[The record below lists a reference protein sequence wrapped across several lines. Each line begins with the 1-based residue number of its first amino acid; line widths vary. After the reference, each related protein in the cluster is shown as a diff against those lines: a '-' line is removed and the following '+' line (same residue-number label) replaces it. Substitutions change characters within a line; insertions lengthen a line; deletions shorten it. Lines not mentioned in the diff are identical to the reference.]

1 MGWQFISI
9 LCFPLKRN
17 PSLKLIKLETR
28 IPYTLIWYHGI
39 RDITRGGKLL
49 VLFPPN
55 FCQGNRSQNR
65 KKNFMTFFLKQIV
78 YLHLKDSCLS
88 SKKRIKGPGMS
99 KVWENRQCY
108 VLGLLR
114 LHPHS
119 LCPSTHLNWPAPL
132 HAYAEK
138 HIGFSAS
145 LGFLFQ
151 RFPCH
156 IEFIFTKLL
165 CFFLCYAVK
174 FLLKGLFY

>member
-1 MGWQFISI
+1 MAFGTSPEVESYLYFFHQTSAKEVTK
-9 LCFPLKRN
+9 LKEKFHD
-17 PSLKLIKLETR
+17 L
-28 IPYTLIWYHGI
+28 
-39 RDITRGGKLL
+39 
-49 VLFPPN
+49 
-55 FCQGNRSQNR
+55 
-65 KKNFMTFFLKQIV
+65 FFLKQIV

-88 SKKRIKGPGMS
+88 SKKRIKGPEMS

-108 VLGLLR
+108 VLSLLR

-119 LCPSTHLNWPAPL
+119 LCPSTLLNWPAPL

-156 IEFIFTKLL
+156 IEFIFTKLF
-165 CFFLCYAVK
+165 CYFLCHAVK
-174 FLLKGLFY
+174 FLLKRAFLLGKR